1 MLPALFS
8 PGDRDQTQRM
18 TPSLGPALMNYP
30 LASAS
35 RSLAFQ
41 PLRARVPVALG
52 IGRQLQMLMAH
63 LQVAPTARAL
73 GTAQPGR
80 GGQIVP
86 RGRNTR
92 VGRGVEMLEG
102 CLSGEATN

>member
-1 MLPALFS
+1 MEFKAPFGRRAEAMLQALFS
-8 PGDRDQTQRM
+8 PGDRDQTQLPR
-18 TPSLGPALMNYP
+18 TSADELLMNYP

-52 IGRQLQMLMAH
+52 IGRQLHMLLAH

-73 GTAQPGR
+73 GSAQPG
-80 GGQIVP
+80 P
-86 RGRNTR
+86 
-92 VGRGVEMLEG
+92 
-102 CLSGEATN
+102 

>member
-1 MLPALFS
+1 
-8 PGDRDQTQRM
+8 
-18 TPSLGPALMNYP
+18 MNYP

-73 GTAQPGR
+73 GSAQPGPWR
-80 GGQIVP
+80 QIVP
-86 RGRNTR
+86 RGKEHPRR
-92 VGRGVEMLEG
+92 AR
-102 CLSGEATN
+102 S